1 MGVIGDLR
9 SLVGRAPVERPPTEI
24 YAALVDNLYAPFASF
39 ALGAAVPP
47 LAGGIAA
54 WRTGSVWLTALS
66 IGAAAVAVLRVSIL
80 LEYRRHKPAIG
91 ADALALRDWSN
102 GTRSALQSS
111 PPVSAPCASSS
122 SC

>member
-9 SLVGRAPVERPPTEI
+9 SLVGRASVERPPTEI

-54 WRTGSVWLTALS
+54 WRTGSLWLTALS

-80 LEYRRHKPAIG
+80 LEYRWHKPAIG
-91 ADALALRDWSN
+91 ADASALRDWERWYEI
-102 GTRSALQSS
+102 GAAIFA
-111 PPVSAPCASSS
+111 PVSAPCASSS